1 MSEVFT
7 VWIAAILT
15 LTVYS
20 YLLADNPL
28 YRLAEHLFVGSSVGY
43 VAVVILHN
51 ILRPRLL
58 EPLAQDAGVSW
69 PYVIPLLLGLLLL
82 TKARTSIAWLGN
94 SSVAFLFGVGA
105 ALAIGGALLGSLLP
119 QIQASWVSISPATAG
134 SVEAAVDNVC
144 LAVGTIGTLAYFY
157 FTMGSG
163 GGPRNAL
170 IRFWATVGK
179 WVMLITFGA
188 IFGNRIMGY
197 VSLLIERAYFLLG
210 DWLGLVG

>member
-1 MSEVFT
+1 MSQVFT

-15 LTVYS
+15 LIVYS

-43 VAVVILHN
+43 AAVVILHN

-82 TKARTSIAWLGN
+82 TKARTTIAWLGN
-94 SSVAFLFGVGA
+94 SSLAFLFGVGA
-105 ALAIGGALLGSLLP
+105 ALAIGGALLGSFLP
-119 QIQASWVSISPATAG
+119 QIQASWVSIWPATAG
-134 SVEAAVDNVC
+134 SVELAVDNVC
-144 LAVGTIGTLAYFY
+144 LTVGTIGTLAYFY

-163 GGPRNAL
+163 RGPRNAL